1 MILGIDFET
10 YYSSAQKYTLKKMNI
25 IEYICDPRF
34 EVIGCAFRED
44 HEEPYWVDG
53 PDVGTHLKSFN
64 WSVTTVVGH
73 NLQFDAS
80 IASWVYGVNPKLW
93 FCTLAAARVLWQHR
107 LKYLSL
113 AKLAEH
119 FGFPA
124 KGTTVQKVDGMTRD
138 MIIEAGHYDE
148 YVDYCLHDVTLSVML
163 YELQKDHI
171 PVREM
176 VLADSVLRLTTE
188 PRLCLNHIKLGA
200 HLLEVRA
207 AKEQSMAL
215 AMFAGINGKDD
226 LMSND
231 KFAQALMN
239 LGVDPPRKISITTGK
254 RTWAFAKSDPEFK
267 DLLNHE
273 NNHVQNLVAARLGH
287 KSTLDET
294 RAERLIRTA
303 GFEFRRWGTRLL
315 PVPLKVSGAH
325 THRLSGDA
333 GLNLQNLRRGG
344 HLRDAIE
351 APHGY
356 KIVVGDLSQIEARI
370 NALFCGQMDLVDQ
383 FRQGLDPYSIMA
395 TKVFGRTI
403 TKANKAERF
412 IGKTLVL
419 SAGYGVGH
427 IKYHASIR
435 YLSQE
440 QLGEMLDIS
449 LDEAQRQILAY
460 RAINNNIARMWA
472 KLGPMIAAMTDP
484 KLDFSMGPV
493 QFLHEAIRLPSGLHL
508 HYHNLRLDH
517 ASNQWLYDYAGRPK
531 RIYGPKLLE
540 NIVQALARIVIMDA
554 MVTLRRQLKYFGAHW
569 VHQVHDELVYIVPDA
584 HVKEFLP
591 LFREALNTSPL
602 WMFTLP
608 LSSEIGVGTN
618 YGECK

>member
-1 MILGIDFET
+1 VILGLDFET
-10 YYSSAQKYTLKKMNI
+10 YYSTALKYSLKKLNM

-44 HEEPYWVDG
+44 HDEPYWVDG
-53 PDVGTHLKSFN
+53 PDVGRHLQSFN
-64 WSVTTVVGH
+64 WELTTVVGH

-80 IASWVYGVNPKLW
+80 IASWVYGIHPKLW
-93 FCTLAAARVLWQHR
+93 FCTLAAARTLWQHR

-124 KGTTVQKVDGMTRD
+124 KGTTVMKVDGMTRQ
-138 MIIEAGHYDE
+138 MIIEAGLYDE

-163 YELQKDHI
+163 YELAKDHI
-171 PVREM
+171 PIREI

-188 PRLCLNHIKLGA
+188 PRLMLNYNKLGA

-207 AKEQSMAL
+207 SKEQSMAL

-231 KFAQALMN
+231 RFAQALMN
-239 LGVDPPRKISITTGK
+239 LGVDPPRKISVTTGK
-254 RTWAFAKSDPEFK
+254 RTWAFAKSDPDFK
-267 DLLNHE
+267 ELLNHE

-294 RAERLIRTA
+294 RAERLIKTA
-303 GFEFRRWGTRLL
+303 GFEFPQWGQHIL

-344 HLRDAIE
+344 LLREAIE
-351 APHGY
+351 APEGHQ
-356 KIVVGDLSQIEARI
+356 IVAGDLSQIEARM
-370 NALFCGQMDLVDQ
+370 NAVFCGQLDLIEQ
-383 FRQGLDPYSIMA
+383 FRTGQDPYSIMA
-395 TKVFGRTI
+395 SRVFGRTV
-403 TKANKAERF
+403 TKADIGERF
-412 IGKTLVL
+412 IGKKLVL

-427 IKYHASIR
+427 VKYHATLRHDSM
-435 YLSQE
+435 E
-440 QLGEMLDIS
+440 QLGEMLDID
-449 LDEAQRQILAY
+449 LAEAQRQILAY
-460 RAINNNIARMWA
+460 RAINNNIANMWA
-472 KLGPMIAAMTDP
+472 KLGNIIPEMTSVHTNFQ
-484 KLDFSMGPV
+484 LGPV
-493 QFLHEAIRLPSGLHL
+493 VFQHEAIQLPSGLHL

-517 ASNQWLYDYAGRPK
+517 VSNNWLYDYAGRPK

-540 NIVQALARIVIMDA
+540 NIIQALARIVIMDA
-554 MVTLRRQLKYFGAHW
+554 MVTLRRQLKDYDAHW
-569 VHQVHDELVYIVPDA
+569 VHQVHDELVYLVPDDA
-584 HVKEFLP
+584 VDAFIVLLEGVLTTP
-591 LFREALNTSPL
+591 PV
-602 WMFTLP
+602 WMPTLP
-608 LSSEIGVGTN
+608 LACEIGFGTN